1 LGAVA
6 VRALKIFLAVIAPD
20 SLPFFEKVNAELNV
34 ESKMLDVYTLLSIDR
49 DVLTTTLFAS
59 IAA

>member
-1 LGAVA
+1 
-6 VRALKIFLAVIAPD
+6 LKGFLAVIAPD